1 MNTYINAH
9 IRTTNIIHMY
19 VHTYATTYIVLVTYP
34 CKEVN
39 DCAVKMPSLI
49 LFCFLFLITIN
60 PIMQIKTVHNP
71 NMPPATEVA
80 KIIVWELVVVLGV
93 AESIV
98 ALVVAESIIALNVS
112 FIGVITLI
120 VDVIG

>member
-1 MNTYINAH
+1 M
-9 IRTTNIIHMY
+9 
-19 VHTYATTYIVLVTYP
+19 TYP

-49 LFCFLFLITIN
+49 LFRFLFLITIN

-98 ALVVAESIIALNVS
+98 ALGVAESIVALVVAESIVALNVS